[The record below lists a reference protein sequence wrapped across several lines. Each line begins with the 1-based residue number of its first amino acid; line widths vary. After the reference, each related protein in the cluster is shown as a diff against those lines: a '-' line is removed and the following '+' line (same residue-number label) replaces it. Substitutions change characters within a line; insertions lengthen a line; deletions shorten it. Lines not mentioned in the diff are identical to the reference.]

1 MNTRVMLETTWR
13 RRHWLFAR
21 LRLGQLWNYAIGGL
35 YFAAKR
41 ERVAS
46 LPGVVKIDMSPI
58 CNLSCTV
65 CVHADPN
72 GNDLLERQR
81 FAPGHKMS
89 VEQFR
94 RIIDQI

>member
-46 LPGVVKIDMSPI
+46 LPGVVKIGPSACRRRRSWRGRD
-58 CNLSCTV
+58 
-65 CVHADPN
+65 
-72 GNDLLERQR
+72 
-81 FAPGHKMS
+81 AP
-89 VEQFR
+89 
-94 RIIDQI
+94 